1 MWSLLHTNVEEN
13 HLAIHALAKFMCT
26 SPVSSFGLISGS
38 EIAYVVVHADEY
50 AIQASRLV
58 KNSQDF
64 QKILQRHLQKLLQE
78 QVNVILLNLQK
89 TEQQPPKFLRSLG
102 SQVTVIP
109 SLEQDSVNAQAERL
123 SEYLVRQR
131 GLKQLVFTGGWK
143 NACLKHTLRR
153 TVMTKD
159 PFELGIM
166 DEIHR
171 PVSGVAETIR
181 RVLRAFPV
189 SGVVPLTTPC
199 HQAGIAYAQRFAVA
213 RDYVARE
220 TGSCCAPAGPGA

>member
-1 MWSLLHTNVEEN
+1 MDFLKSTRSPLHTNLEEDYF
-13 HLAIHALAKFMCT
+13 AIHALAKFMYT
-26 SPVSSFGLISGS
+26 STASSFDLVSGPQ
-38 EIAYVVVHADEY
+38 IAYVVVHADEY

-64 QKILQRHLQKLLQE
+64 QISLRQHLQKLLQE

-102 SQVTVIP
+102 DQVTVIP
-109 SLEQDSVNAQAERL
+109 SLEQDSINAQSERL

-153 TVMTKD
+153 TVITKD

-166 DEIHR
+166 DEIYH
-171 PVSGVAETIR
+171 
-181 RVLRAFPV
+181 PV
-189 SGVVPLTTPC
+189 SGVVEY
-199 HQAGIAYAQRFAVA
+199 GKQRLEVMVTVDHNFVF
-213 RDYVARE
+213 
-220 TGSCCAPAGPGA
+220 

>member
-1 MWSLLHTNVEEN
+1 MDFLKSTRSPLHTNLEEDCF
-13 HLAIHALAKFMCT
+13 AIHALAKFMYT
-26 SPVSSFGLISGS
+26 STASSLGLVSGPQ
-38 EIAYVVVHADEY
+38 IAYVVVHADEY

-64 QKILQRHLQKLLQE
+64 QISLRQHLQKLLQE

-109 SLEQDSVNAQAERL
+109 SLEQDSINAQSERL

-166 DEIHR
+166 DEIHH
-171 PVSGVAETIR
+171 
-181 RVLRAFPV
+181 PV
-189 SGVVPLTTPC
+189 SGVVEY
-199 HQAGIAYAQRFAVA
+199 GKQRLEVMVTVDHNFVF
-213 RDYVARE
+213 
-220 TGSCCAPAGPGA
+220 

>member
-1 MWSLLHTNVEEN
+1 MDFLKSARSPLHTNLEEDYF
-13 HLAIHALAKFMCT
+13 AIHALAKFMYT
-26 SPVSSFGLISGS
+26 STASSFDLVSGPQ
-38 EIAYVVVHADEY
+38 IAYVVVHADEY

-64 QKILQRHLQKLLQE
+64 QKSLQQHLQKLLQE

-89 TEQQPPKFLRSLG
+89 TEQQPPKFLRFLED
-102 SQVTVIP
+102 QVTVIP
-109 SLEQDSVNAQAERL
+109 SLDQDSINAQSERL
-123 SEYLVRQR
+123 SEYLVRQK

-166 DEIHR
+166 DEIHH
-171 PVSGVAETIR
+171 
-181 RVLRAFPV
+181 PV
-189 SGVVPLTTPC
+189 SGVVEY
-199 HQAGIAYAQRFAVA
+199 GKQRLEVLVTVDHDFVF
-213 RDYVARE
+213 
-220 TGSCCAPAGPGA
+220 

>member
-1 MWSLLHTNVEEN
+1 MDFLKSTRSPLHTNLEEDCF
-13 HLAIHALAKFMCT
+13 AIHALAKFMYT
-26 SPVSSFGLISGS
+26 STASSLGLVSGPQ
-38 EIAYVVVHADEY
+38 IAYVVVHADEY

-64 QKILQRHLQKLLQE
+64 QISLRQHLQKLLQE

-102 SQVTVIP
+102 DQVTVIP
-109 SLEQDSVNAQAERL
+109 SLEQDSINAQSERL

-166 DEIHR
+166 DDIHH
-171 PVSGVAETIR
+171 
-181 RVLRAFPV
+181 PV
-189 SGVVPLTTPC
+189 SGVVEY
-199 HQAGIAYAQRFAVA
+199 GKQRLEVMVTVDHNFVF
-213 RDYVARE
+213 
-220 TGSCCAPAGPGA
+220 

>member
-1 MWSLLHTNVEEN
+1 MDFLKSTQSPLHTNLEEDCF
-13 HLAIHALAKFMCT
+13 AIHALAKFMYT
-26 SPVSSFGLISGS
+26 STASSLGLVSGPQ
-38 EIAYVVVHADEY
+38 IAYVVVHADEY

-64 QKILQRHLQKLLQE
+64 QISLRQHLQKLLQE

-102 SQVTVIP
+102 DQVTVIP
-109 SLEQDSVNAQAERL
+109 SLEQDSINAQSERL

-153 TVMTKD
+153 TVITKD

-166 DEIHR
+166 DEIHH
-171 PVSGVAETIR
+171 
-181 RVLRAFPV
+181 PV
-189 SGVVPLTTPC
+189 SGVVEY
-199 HQAGIAYAQRFAVA
+199 GKQRLEVMVTVDHDFVF
-213 RDYVARE
+213 
-220 TGSCCAPAGPGA
+220 

>member
-1 MWSLLHTNVEEN
+1 MDFLKSTRSPLHTNLEEDYF
-13 HLAIHALAKFMCT
+13 AIHALAKFMYT
-26 SPVSSFGLISGS
+26 STASSLGLVSGPQ
-38 EIAYVVVHADEY
+38 IAYVVVHADEY

-64 QKILQRHLQKLLQE
+64 QISLRQHLQKLLQE

-89 TEQQPPKFLRSLG
+89 TEQQPPKFLRSLED
-102 SQVTVIP
+102 QVTVIP
-109 SLEQDSVNAQAERL
+109 SLDQDSINAQSERL

-159 PFELGIM
+159 PFELEIM
-166 DEIHR
+166 DEIHH
-171 PVSGVAETIR
+171 
-181 RVLRAFPV
+181 PV
-189 SGVVPLTTPC
+189 SGVVEY
-199 HQAGIAYAQRFAVA
+199 GKQRLEVLVTVDHDFVF
-213 RDYVARE
+213 
-220 TGSCCAPAGPGA
+220 

>member
-1 MWSLLHTNVEEN
+1 MDFLKSMRSLLHTNLEEDCF
-13 HLAIHALAKFMCT
+13 AIHALAKFMYT
-26 SPVSSFGLISGS
+26 STASSFDLVSGPQ
-38 EIAYVVVHADEY
+38 IAYVVVHADEY

-64 QKILQRHLQKLLQE
+64 QISLRQHLQKLLQE

-102 SQVTVIP
+102 DQVTVIP
-109 SLEQDSVNAQAERL
+109 SLEQDSINAQSERL

-153 TVMTKD
+153 TVITKD

-166 DEIHR
+166 DEIYH
-171 PVSGVAETIR
+171 
-181 RVLRAFPV
+181 PV
-189 SGVVPLTTPC
+189 SGVVEY
-199 HQAGIAYAQRFAVA
+199 GKQRLEVMVTVDHDFVF
-213 RDYVARE
+213 
-220 TGSCCAPAGPGA
+220 

>member
-1 MWSLLHTNVEEN
+1 MDFLKSTRSPLHTNLEEDYF
-13 HLAIHALAKFMCT
+13 AIHALAKFMYT
-26 SPVSSFGLISGS
+26 STASSFGLVSGPQ
-38 EIAYVVVHADEY
+38 IAYVVVHADEY

-64 QKILQRHLQKLLQE
+64 QKSLQQHLQKLLQE

-89 TEQQPPKFLRSLG
+89 TEQQPPKFLRSLED
-102 SQVTVIP
+102 QVTVIP
-109 SLEQDSVNAQAERL
+109 SLDQDSINAQSERL

-171 PVSGVAETIR
+171 PVSGVVEY
-181 RVLRAFPV
+181 
-189 SGVVPLTTPC
+189 SK
-199 HQAGIAYAQRFAVA
+199 QRLEVMVTVDHDFVF
-213 RDYVARE
+213 
-220 TGSCCAPAGPGA
+220 

>member
-1 MWSLLHTNVEEN
+1 LDFLKSTQSPLHTNLEEDCF
-13 HLAIHALAKFMCT
+13 AIHALAKFMYT
-26 SPVSSFGLISGS
+26 STASSLGLVSGPQ
-38 EIAYVVVHADEY
+38 IAYVVVHADEY

-64 QKILQRHLQKLLQE
+64 QISLRQHLQKLLQE

-102 SQVTVIP
+102 DQVTVIP
-109 SLEQDSVNAQAERL
+109 SLEQDSINAQSERL

-153 TVMTKD
+153 TVITKD

-166 DEIHR
+166 DEIYH
-171 PVSGVAETIR
+171 
-181 RVLRAFPV
+181 PV
-189 SGVVPLTTPC
+189 SGVVEY
-199 HQAGIAYAQRFAVA
+199 GKQRLEVMVTVDHDFVF
-213 RDYVARE
+213 
-220 TGSCCAPAGPGA
+220 

>member
-1 MWSLLHTNVEEN
+1 MDFLKSTRSPLHTNLEEDCF
-13 HLAIHALAKFMCT
+13 AIHALAKFMYT
-26 SPVSSFGLISGS
+26 STASSFDLVSGPQ
-38 EIAYVVVHADEY
+38 IAYVVVHADEY

-64 QKILQRHLQKLLQE
+64 QISLRQHLQKLLQE

-102 SQVTVIP
+102 DQVTVIP
-109 SLEQDSVNAQAERL
+109 SLEQDSINAQSERL

-153 TVMTKD
+153 TVITKD

-166 DEIHR
+166 DDIHH
-171 PVSGVAETIR
+171 
-181 RVLRAFPV
+181 PV
-189 SGVVPLTTPC
+189 SGVVE
-199 HQAGIAYAQRFAVA
+199 HGKQRLEVMVTVDHDFVF
-213 RDYVARE
+213 
-220 TGSCCAPAGPGA
+220 

>member
-1 MWSLLHTNVEEN
+1 MDFLKSTQSPLHTNLEEDCF
-13 HLAIHALAKFMCT
+13 AIHALAKFMYT
-26 SPVSSFGLISGS
+26 STASSLGLVSGPQ
-38 EIAYVVVHADEY
+38 IAYVVVHADEY

-64 QKILQRHLQKLLQE
+64 QISLRQHLQKLLQE

-102 SQVTVIP
+102 DQVTVIP
-109 SLEQDSVNAQAERL
+109 SLEQDSINAQSERL

-166 DEIHR
+166 DDIHH
-171 PVSGVAETIR
+171 
-181 RVLRAFPV
+181 PV
-189 SGVVPLTTPC
+189 SGVVEY
-199 HQAGIAYAQRFAVA
+199 GKQRLEVMVTVDHDFVF
-213 RDYVARE
+213 
-220 TGSCCAPAGPGA
+220 

>member
-1 MWSLLHTNVEEN
+1 MDFLKSTRSPLHTNLEEDCF
-13 HLAIHALAKFMCT
+13 AIHALAKFMYT
-26 SPVSSFGLISGS
+26 STASSLGLVSGPQ
-38 EIAYVVVHADEY
+38 IAYVVVHADEY

-64 QKILQRHLQKLLQE
+64 QISLRQHLQKLLQE

-89 TEQQPPKFLRSLG
+89 TEQQPPKFLRSLED
-102 SQVTVIP
+102 QVTVIP
-109 SLEQDSVNAQAERL
+109 SLDQDSINAQSERL

-166 DEIHR
+166 DEIYH
-171 PVSGVAETIR
+171 
-181 RVLRAFPV
+181 PV
-189 SGVVPLTTPC
+189 SGVVEY
-199 HQAGIAYAQRFAVA
+199 GKQRLEVMVTVDHDFVF
-213 RDYVARE
+213 
-220 TGSCCAPAGPGA
+220 

>member
-1 MWSLLHTNVEEN
+1 MDFLKSTRSPLHTNLEEDYF
-13 HLAIHALAKFMCT
+13 AIHALAKFMYT
-26 SPVSSFGLISGS
+26 STASSFDLVSGPQ
-38 EIAYVVVHADEY
+38 IAYVVVHADEY

-64 QKILQRHLQKLLQE
+64 QKSLQQHLQKLLQE

-89 TEQQPPKFLRSLG
+89 TEQQPPKFLRSLED
-102 SQVTVIP
+102 QVTVIP
-109 SLEQDSVNAQAERL
+109 SLDQDSINAQSERL

-166 DEIHR
+166 DDIHH
-171 PVSGVAETIR
+171 
-181 RVLRAFPV
+181 PV
-189 SGVVPLTTPC
+189 SGVVEY
-199 HQAGIAYAQRFAVA
+199 GKQRLEVMVTVDHDFVF
-213 RDYVARE
+213 
-220 TGSCCAPAGPGA
+220 

>member
-1 MWSLLHTNVEEN
+1 MDFLKSTRSPLHTNLEEDCF
-13 HLAIHALAKFMCT
+13 AIHALAKFMYT
-26 SPVSSFGLISGS
+26 STASSLGLVSGPQ
-38 EIAYVVVHADEY
+38 IAYVVVHADEY

-64 QKILQRHLQKLLQE
+64 QISLRQHLQKLLQE

-102 SQVTVIP
+102 DQVTVIP
-109 SLEQDSVNAQAERL
+109 SLEQDSINAQSERL

-153 TVMTKD
+153 TVITKD

-166 DEIHR
+166 DEIYH
-171 PVSGVAETIR
+171 
-181 RVLRAFPV
+181 PV
-189 SGVVPLTTPC
+189 SGVVEY
-199 HQAGIAYAQRFAVA
+199 GKQRLEVMVTVDHDFVF
-213 RDYVARE
+213 
-220 TGSCCAPAGPGA
+220 

>member
-1 MWSLLHTNVEEN
+1 MDFLKSTQSPLHTNLEEDCF
-13 HLAIHALAKFMCT
+13 AIHALAKFMYT
-26 SPVSSFGLISGS
+26 STASSLGLVSGPQ
-38 EIAYVVVHADEY
+38 IAYVVVHADEY

-64 QKILQRHLQKLLQE
+64 QISLRQHLQKLLQE

-109 SLEQDSVNAQAERL
+109 SLEQDSINAQSERL

-166 DEIHR
+166 DEIYH
-171 PVSGVAETIR
+171 
-181 RVLRAFPV
+181 PV
-189 SGVVPLTTPC
+189 SGVVEY
-199 HQAGIAYAQRFAVA
+199 GKQRLEVMVTVDHDFVF
-213 RDYVARE
+213 
-220 TGSCCAPAGPGA
+220 

>member
-1 MWSLLHTNVEEN
+1 MDFLKSTRSPLHTNLEEDCF
-13 HLAIHALAKFMCT
+13 AIHALAKFMYT
-26 SPVSSFGLISGS
+26 STASSLGLVSGPQ
-38 EIAYVVVHADEY
+38 IAYVVVHADEY

-64 QKILQRHLQKLLQE
+64 QKSLQQHLQKLLQE

-89 TEQQPPKFLRSLG
+89 TEQQPPKFLRSLED
-102 SQVTVIP
+102 QVTVIP
-109 SLEQDSVNAQAERL
+109 SLDQDSINAQSERL

-171 PVSGVAETIR
+171 PVSGVVEY
-181 RVLRAFPV
+181 
-189 SGVVPLTTPC
+189 GK
-199 HQAGIAYAQRFAVA
+199 QRLEVMVTVDHDFVF
-213 RDYVARE
+213 
-220 TGSCCAPAGPGA
+220 

>member
-1 MWSLLHTNVEEN
+1 MDFLKSTRSPLHTNLEEDCF
-13 HLAIHALAKFMCT
+13 AIHALAKFMYT
-26 SPVSSFGLISGS
+26 STASSLGLVSGPQ
-38 EIAYVVVHADEY
+38 IAYVVVHADEY

-64 QKILQRHLQKLLQE
+64 QKSLQQHLQKLLQE

-89 TEQQPPKFLRSLG
+89 TEQQPPKFLRSLED
-102 SQVTVIP
+102 QVTVIP
-109 SLEQDSVNAQAERL
+109 SLDQDSINAQSERL

-153 TVMTKD
+153 TVITKD

-166 DEIHR
+166 DDIHH
-171 PVSGVAETIR
+171 
-181 RVLRAFPV
+181 PV
-189 SGVVPLTTPC
+189 SGVVEY
-199 HQAGIAYAQRFAVA
+199 GKQRLEVMVTVDHDFVF
-213 RDYVARE
+213 
-220 TGSCCAPAGPGA
+220 

>member
-1 MWSLLHTNVEEN
+1 MDFLKSTRSPLHTNLEEDCF
-13 HLAIHALAKFMCT
+13 AIHALAKFMYT
-26 SPVSSFGLISGS
+26 STASSLGLVSGPQ
-38 EIAYVVVHADEY
+38 IAYVVVHADEY

-64 QKILQRHLQKLLQE
+64 QISLRQHLQKLLQE

-102 SQVTVIP
+102 DQVTVIP
-109 SLEQDSVNAQAERL
+109 SLEQDSINAQSERL

-166 DEIHR
+166 DEIYH
-171 PVSGVAETIR
+171 
-181 RVLRAFPV
+181 PV
-189 SGVVPLTTPC
+189 SGVVEY
-199 HQAGIAYAQRFAVA
+199 GKQRLEVMVTVDHDFVF
-213 RDYVARE
+213 
-220 TGSCCAPAGPGA
+220 

>member
-1 MWSLLHTNVEEN
+1 LDFLKSTRSPLHTNLEEDYF
-13 HLAIHALAKFMCT
+13 AIHALAKFMYT
-26 SPVSSFGLISGS
+26 STASSFDLVSGPQ
-38 EIAYVVVHADEY
+38 IAYVVVHADEY

-64 QKILQRHLQKLLQE
+64 QKSLQQHLQKLLQE

-89 TEQQPPKFLRSLG
+89 TEQQPPKFLRSLED
-102 SQVTVIP
+102 QVTVIP
-109 SLEQDSVNAQAERL
+109 SLDQDSINAQSERL

-153 TVMTKD
+153 TVITKD

-166 DEIHR
+166 DEIYH
-171 PVSGVAETIR
+171 
-181 RVLRAFPV
+181 PV
-189 SGVVPLTTPC
+189 SGVVEY
-199 HQAGIAYAQRFAVA
+199 GKQRLEVMVTVDHDFVF
-213 RDYVARE
+213 
-220 TGSCCAPAGPGA
+220 

>member
-1 MWSLLHTNVEEN
+1 MDFLKSTRSPLHTNLEEDCF
-13 HLAIHALAKFMCT
+13 AIHALAKFMYT
-26 SPVSSFGLISGS
+26 STASSFDLVSGPQ
-38 EIAYVVVHADEY
+38 IAYVVVHADEY

-64 QKILQRHLQKLLQE
+64 QISLRQHLQKLLQE

-102 SQVTVIP
+102 DQVTVIP
-109 SLEQDSVNAQAERL
+109 SLEQDSINAQSERL

-166 DEIHR
+166 DEIYH
-171 PVSGVAETIR
+171 
-181 RVLRAFPV
+181 PV
-189 SGVVPLTTPC
+189 SGVVEY
-199 HQAGIAYAQRFAVA
+199 GKQRLEVMVTVDHNFVF
-213 RDYVARE
+213 
-220 TGSCCAPAGPGA
+220 

>member
-1 MWSLLHTNVEEN
+1 MDFLKSTRSPLHTNLEEDCF
-13 HLAIHALAKFMCT
+13 AIHALAKFMYT
-26 SPVSSFGLISGS
+26 STASSFDLVSGPQ
-38 EIAYVVVHADEY
+38 IAYVVVHADEY

-64 QKILQRHLQKLLQE
+64 QISLRQHLQKLLQE

-102 SQVTVIP
+102 DQVTVIP
-109 SLEQDSVNAQAERL
+109 SLEQDSINAQSERL

-153 TVMTKD
+153 TVITKD

-166 DEIHR
+166 DEIYH
-171 PVSGVAETIR
+171 
-181 RVLRAFPV
+181 PV
-189 SGVVPLTTPC
+189 SGVVEY
-199 HQAGIAYAQRFAVA
+199 GKQRLEVMVTVDHDFVF
-213 RDYVARE
+213 
-220 TGSCCAPAGPGA
+220 

>member
-1 MWSLLHTNVEEN
+1 MYTSTASSLGL
-13 HLAIHALAKFMCT
+13 
-26 SPVSSFGLISGS
+26 VSGPQ
-38 EIAYVVVHADEY
+38 IAYVVVHADEY

-64 QKILQRHLQKLLQE
+64 QKSLQQHLQKLLQE

-89 TEQQPPKFLRSLG
+89 TEQQPPKFLRSLED
-102 SQVTVIP
+102 QVTVIP
-109 SLEQDSVNAQAERL
+109 SLDQDSINAQSERL
-123 SEYLVRQR
+123 SEYLMRQR

-166 DEIHR
+166 DEIYH
-171 PVSGVAETIR
+171 
-181 RVLRAFPV
+181 PV
-189 SGVVPLTTPC
+189 SGVVEY
-199 HQAGIAYAQRFAVA
+199 GKQRLEVMVTVDHDFVF
-213 RDYVARE
+213 
-220 TGSCCAPAGPGA
+220 

>member
-1 MWSLLHTNVEEN
+1 MDFLKSTRSPLHTNLEEDCF
-13 HLAIHALAKFMCT
+13 AIHALAKFMYT
-26 SPVSSFGLISGS
+26 STASSFDLVSGS
-38 EIAYVVVHADEY
+38 QIAYVVVHADEY

-64 QKILQRHLQKLLQE
+64 QISLRQHLQKLLQE

-89 TEQQPPKFLRSLG
+89 TEQQPPEFLRSLG

-109 SLEQDSVNAQAERL
+109 SLEQDSINAQSERL

-153 TVMTKD
+153 TVITKD

-166 DEIHR
+166 DEIHH
-171 PVSGVAETIR
+171 
-181 RVLRAFPV
+181 PV
-189 SGVVPLTTPC
+189 SGVVEY
-199 HQAGIAYAQRFAVA
+199 GKQRLEVMVTVDHDFVF
-213 RDYVARE
+213 
-220 TGSCCAPAGPGA
+220 

>member
-1 MWSLLHTNVEEN
+1 LDFLKSVRSPLHTNLEEDYF
-13 HLAIHALAKFMCT
+13 AIHALAKFMYT
-26 SPVSSFGLISGS
+26 STASSFDLVSGPQ
-38 EIAYVVVHADEY
+38 IAYVVVHADEY

-64 QKILQRHLQKLLQE
+64 QKSLQQHLQKLLQE

-89 TEQQPPKFLRSLG
+89 TEQQPPKFLRSLED
-102 SQVTVIP
+102 QVTVIP
-109 SLEQDSVNAQAERL
+109 SLDQDSINAQSERL

-166 DEIHR
+166 DEIHH
-171 PVSGVAETIR
+171 
-181 RVLRAFPV
+181 PV
-189 SGVVPLTTPC
+189 SGVVEY
-199 HQAGIAYAQRFAVA
+199 GKQRLEVLVTVDHDFVF
-213 RDYVARE
+213 
-220 TGSCCAPAGPGA
+220 